1 MRAMPEPVRRRRRW
15 LRWLVAAAAL
25 AGLLGGVAFATM
37 RDEGDAFDPTV
48 EFGAPEPSPVVPQPP
63 TEPIGDERH
72 PADDDFEW
80 PVYGYTKARTHT
92 LPLTRQL
99 RPPFEKAWAVTGRTL
114 LEFTPVLCGRSIFL
128 LKNNGA
134 LYSISRTSGRVRW
147 KRKLGNL
154 AASSPACSHGT
165 VYNVLLSREE
175 GVEAGRVVA
184 VDADDGRTR
193 WSRRLPSRSES
204 SPLLDDGSLFFGTE
218 DGTVYRLNADDG
230 AIQWRYKAAG
240 EVKGAL
246 ALSDGKLFFGD
257 YGGRVH
263 AIDRETGRRV
273 WSVAPR
279 GAANFYS
286 SAAVAYGRVYLGGT
300 DGAVYSLS
308 ARTGRLAWRKQTGD
322 FVYASPAV
330 TTPDGGGP
338 SVFIGSYNGKFYAL
352 DARNGD
358 TRWSRDVGGK
368 ISGAATVIGDL
379 VFFSELEK
387 TASWALGV
395 NTGQTVWKTD
405 RGAFNPAIS
414 DGRRIYFLGYSSIFA
429 LDADGVAFDAAGAQ
443 RRVERGEERERAAD
457 EAQRQR
463 ERAAQRAQ
471 QERSEKYRTA
481 LHGHRHSNGRK
492 GRHCHEH
499 RHTYDVR
506 GEIISFTHEHCHSHT
521 R

>member
-1 MRAMPEPVRRRRRW
+1 MPESVRRRRRW
-15 LRWLVAAAAL
+15 LRRLVTAAAL
-25 AGLLGGVAFATM
+25 AGLLGGVAFGAM
-37 RDEGDAFDPTV
+37 RDEGDAFDPSV
-48 EFGAPEPSPVVPQPP
+48 EFSADEPPSTARQSLG
-63 TEPIGDERH
+63 EPASGDRH
-72 PADDDFEW
+72 PADDGFEW
-80 PVYGYTKARTHT
+80 PIYGYTKARTHA
-92 LPLTRQL
+92 LPLTRPL
-99 RPPFEKAWAVTGRTL
+99 RPPFDKAWAVTGRTL
-114 LEFTPVLCGRSIFL
+114 LEFAPVLCGRSIFL

-134 LYSISRTSGRVRW
+134 LYSISRATGQVRW
-147 KRKLGNL
+147 KRKLGRL

-165 VYNVLLSREE
+165 VYTVLLARKE
-175 GVEAGRVVA
+175 GTQAGRVVA
-184 VDADDGRTR
+184 VDTKDGHTR
-193 WSRRLPSRSES
+193 WSRKLPSRSES

-218 DGTVYRLNADDG
+218 DGIVYRLKADDG
-230 AIQWRYKAAG
+230 SLRWRYKAAG

-263 AIDRETGRRV
+263 AIDRDSGRRV
-273 WSVAPR
+273 WSVAPE

-286 SAAVAYGRVYLGGT
+286 SPAVAYGRVYLGGT

-330 TTPDGGGP
+330 TTPEGGRP
-338 SVFIGSYNGKFYAL
+338 TVFIGSYNGTFYAL
-352 DARNGD
+352 DARNGE

-368 ISGAATVIGDL
+368 ISGAAAVIGDL

-395 NTGQTVWKTD
+395 NTGATVWKTD

-429 LDADGVAFDAAGAQ
+429 LDPQGVSFDAAGAQ
-443 RRVERGEERERAAD
+443 RRVERIERRERSAERA
-457 EAQRQR
+457 QR
-463 ERAAQRAQ
+463 ERR
-471 QERSEKYRTA
+471 EKYRTA
-481 LHGHRHSNGRK
+481 LHGHRHSNGRR
-492 GRHCHEH
+492 GEHCHDH
-499 RHTYDVR
+499 RHTYDVQ
-506 GEIISFTHEHCHSHT
+506 GEIISFSHEHCHAHT